1 MFTPN
6 LILPHPAP
14 TQPPGQRPPERSHGH
29 ETWNKRWTMTF
40 SCRRQLGTQNEW
52 SDPEHIPKTI
62 SICQKNRIS
71 SKSGFPPH
79 RYYSR
84 AWLHQKALRVTW
96 EMRGDYAA
104 APIWRKNCPNGVQI
118 GRESTI
124 FTPNRILPHPA
135 PTQPPGQR
143 PPERSHG
150 HETGNKR
157 WTMTFSWRR
166 QLDMQNEWSNPEHSP
181 KTISICQKKSN
192 FIKIR
197 FSPTPILLESLVT
210 PEKLYES
217 LGKAWK

>member
-1 MFTPN
+1 MDRDVFLLAPARHAKRMVRSGA
-6 LILPHPAP
+6 HP
-14 TQPPGQRPPERSHGH
+14 
-29 ETWNKRWTMTF
+29 
-40 SCRRQLGTQNEW
+40 QNDFDL
-52 SDPEHIPKTI
+52 SK
-62 SICQKNRIS
+62 KNRIS

-84 AWLHQKALRVTW
+84 AWLHQKSSTSHL
-96 EMRGDYAA
+96 GKHGNYAA

-157 WTMTFSWRR
+157 WTMTFSCWR
-166 QLDMQNEWSNPEHSP
+166 QLDTQNEWSNPEHSP
-181 KTISICQKKSN
+181 KTISICQKNRIPSKSC
-192 FIKIR
+192 FPPHRYYSRAWLHQKSSTSHVER
-197 FSPTPILLESLVT
+197 T
-210 PEKLYES
+210 PEGAAAPIWRKYCRLDV
-217 LGKAWK
+217 